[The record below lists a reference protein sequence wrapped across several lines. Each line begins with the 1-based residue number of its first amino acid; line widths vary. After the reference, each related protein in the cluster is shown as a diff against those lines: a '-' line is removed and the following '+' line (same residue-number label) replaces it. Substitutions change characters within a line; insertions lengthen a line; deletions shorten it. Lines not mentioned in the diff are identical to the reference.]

1 VSRERRVVSL
11 DERGPL
17 TQKVLAYT
25 EAMRRLV
32 PTIAGPESWAPLTA
46 FVAVDRFARTG
57 TFLEV
62 HDWAQYVEMLTRWA
76 ATIDRFETTL
86 RRVTES
92 GRLVYFEI
100 EERHFRGARVDVV
113 NSMTVFEFDDAERIV
128 HLDVYL
134 QQAR

>member
-1 VSRERRVVSL
+1 VSP
-11 DERGPL
+11 DEPGPL
-17 TQKVLAYT
+17 TERVLAYT

-32 PTIAGPESWAPLTA
+32 STIAGPEQWAPLA
-46 FVAVDRFARTG
+46 GFVGVERFSRTG

-62 HDWAQYVEMLTRWA
+62 QDWAQYVDMLTQWA
-76 ATIDRFETTL
+76 STIDRFETTL

-100 EERHFRGARVDVV
+100 EERHFRGDRVDVV

-134 QQAR
+134 QHAP